1 MRAGNTHFKENKGG
15 IPDYV
20 TYPRQFVTYRWYRP
34 LITGVLMAVILL
46 VCSFI
51 LIEIVS
57 AATGNSG
64 SITEMIKG
72 GYDTMDAYTGPGALL
87 SLGNL
92 ALIIPVLALAN
103 KMAGRRTFKSYLS
116 SRGGWDFGIF
126 FKVML
131 IGAVLVA
138 LPIVCGCIFYDGK
151 VSASKF
157 TAAGFIIVILLGPL
171 QCIAEELLLRGF
183 VMQTVGGW
191 TKSAAAAIIIQGVA
205 FASLHSYSILGVIEV
220 LIFGIV
226 CGVITWLTKGIEA
239 SSVLHICN
247 NMPLFICRGLG
258 YGAITTTV
266 KMRSTVESSIICL
279 VFLAAVII
287 AYKRGMFDRY
297 RENDAAEYNAKIEAK
312 LASKNA

>member
-1 MRAGNTHFKENKGG
+1 MRTGNTHFKEDKGG
-15 IPDYV
+15 IPDFV

-34 LITGVLMAVILL
+34 VITGLLGALLLL
-46 VCSFI
+46 VMI
-51 LIEIVS
+51 LIMVAIVS
-57 AATGNSG
+57 VASG
-64 SITEMIKG
+64 SFTSLRDMVNG
-72 GYDTMDAYTGPGALL
+72 GYDTMDTYTGPGAIV

-92 ALIIPVLALAN
+92 ALIIPVLAIAN
-103 KMAGRRTFKSYLS
+103 KLAGRRTFKSYLS

-126 FKVML
+126 FKVLL

-157 TAAGFIIVILLGPL
+157 TAAGFIIVIILGPL

-183 VMQTVGGW
+183 TMQAFGSW
-191 TKSAAAAIIIQGVA
+191 TKSAVAAIIIQSIL

-266 KMRSTVESSIICL
+266 KMRATVESSIICL
-279 VFLAAVII
+279 VFLTAVII

-312 LASKNA
+312 NA